1 MAITPTT
8 LMSALQPL
16 NDEEI
21 KQGPYDIRSW
31 DRASETREQRITALN
46 ELIQKGS
53 VSMVVSAITEPP
65 GKWVVYMLNEY
76 ATAVNDA
83 VRKGL
88 FDWAKVQE
96 GENIQER
103 CAAALQI
110 TLGDPDAQKSSQT
123 KEQRSRRRT
132 GKGRRGAFR
141 GR

>member
-1 MAITPTT
+1 
-8 LMSALQPL
+8 MSALQPL

-21 KQGPYDIRSW
+21 EQGPYDIRSW
-31 DRASETREQRITALN
+31 DRASETREQRITTLN
-46 ELIQKGS
+46 ELIQEGS

-65 GKWVVYMLNEY
+65 GKRVVYMLNEY

-103 CAAALQI
+103 CADHIHENHQ
-110 TLGDPDAQKSSQT
+110 Q
-123 KEQRSRRRT
+123 
-132 GKGRRGAFR
+132 
-141 GR
+141 